1 MLTKQLKLKLILTV
15 LMSMASINAFS
26 VMSVFID
33 DIGYSFKGDEAIVI
47 GISDT
52 YRGNVIIPSS
62 VNYCDKNYSV
72 TSIGISAFISRH
84 GLTSVTIPNSVTSI
98 GESAFKYC
106 TGLTSVT
113 IGNSVTSIGSDAF
126 WGCDALSSL
135 TVSVNNPKYDSRENC
150 NAIIETATNTLVV
163 GIKSTVI
170 PNSVTSIGE
179 SAFSGCSGLASVT
192 LNSNAIVSRDCYSNS
207 SLKFFFGSQVQR
219 YIIGNSVTSIGKNAF
234 YDCSGLTSVTI
245 PNSVTSIGSDAF
257 SGCSGLKIVIVKD
270 IAAWCGIKFGD
281 YSSNP
286 LYYAHHLYSDEN
298 TEITNLVIPNSVTS
312 IGNYAFSGCSGLKK
326 VIVKDIAAWCG
337 IKFGS
342 SDSNPLSYAHH
353 LYSDENTEITNLVIP
368 NSVTSIGN
376 YAFSGCSGL
385 TSIEIPNSVTS
396 IGGSAFGGCT
406 GLKKVIVKDIAAWC
420 GINFDSNPLSYT
432 QHLYSDE
439 DTEITNLVIPNSVTS
454 IGRYAFSGCS
464 GLTSVTIPNSVTSI
478 GESAFKRCTGL
489 TSVTIPN
496 SVTSIDWYAFS
507 GCSGLTSVTIPNSV
521 TSIGRYAFSGCSG
534 LTSVTIP
541 NSVTY
546 LSDYAFYNCSGLTSV
561 TIPNSVSGIGEYAF
575 SGCSGLTSVTI
586 PNSVTSIGYEAFY
599 GCSGLTSVTLNSN
612 AIVSKDYSSSSSLKY
627 YFGSQVRSY
636 IIGNS
641 VTSIG
646 SNAFNG
652 CSGLTSIEIPNS
664 VTSIG
669 QDAFHF
675 CSGLTSIEIPNSV
688 TSIGGS
694 AFGGCTGLT
703 SFRFPNQL
711 ETLSV
716 NVLSDCKV
724 KSIIIPASV
733 KTIEQGAF
741 VSCQQLED
749 VYCLATAVPTTHDLT
764 FYNLNTKNVTLH
776 VYAESV
782 NAYSSANVWRNLKQV
797 VALTQDDIWALLKF
811 NILIN
816 GLYYY
821 LDKDNHQAWVVPMSD
836 GKYTGN
842 IEIPVDVSFEGELFS
857 VTRIYEGAFSGC
869 SGLTSID
876 IPSSVTNIGSDAFSG
891 CSGLKKVIV
900 KDIASWCGIE
910 FVGDSSNPLYYAHH
924 LYSDEN
930 TEITNLVIPNS
941 VTSIGSNAFKGC
953 SALASIDIPN
963 SVTSIGAYAFSGCSG
978 LAP

>member
-1 MLTKQLKLKLILTV
+1 M
-15 LMSMASINAFS
+15 
-26 VMSVFID
+26 
-33 DIGYSFKGDEAIVI
+33 
-47 GISDT
+47 
-52 YRGNVIIPSS
+52 
-62 VNYCDKNYSV
+62 
-72 TSIGISAFISRH
+72 TSIGY
-84 GLTSVTIPNSVTSI
+84 
-98 GESAFKYC
+98 E
-106 TGLTSVT
+106 
-113 IGNSVTSIGSDAF
+113 
-126 WGCDALSSL
+126 
-135 TVSVNNPKYDSRENC
+135 
-150 NAIIETATNTLVV
+150 
-163 GIKSTVI
+163 
-170 PNSVTSIGE
+170 
-179 SAFSGCSGLASVT
+179 
-192 LNSNAIVSRDCYSNS
+192 
-207 SLKFFFGSQVQR
+207 
-219 YIIGNSVTSIGKNAF
+219 AF
-234 YDCSGLTSVTI
+234 Y
-245 PNSVTSIGSDAF
+245 
-257 SGCSGLKIVIVKD
+257 
-270 IAAWCGIKFGD
+270 
-281 YSSNP
+281 
-286 LYYAHHLYSDEN
+286 
-298 TEITNLVIPNSVTS
+298 
-312 IGNYAFSGCSGLKK
+312 
-326 VIVKDIAAWCG
+326 
-337 IKFGS
+337 
-342 SDSNPLSYAHH
+342 
-353 LYSDENTEITNLVIP
+353 
-368 NSVTSIGN
+368 
-376 YAFSGCSGL
+376 
-385 TSIEIPNSVTS
+385 
-396 IGGSAFGGCT
+396 
-406 GLKKVIVKDIAAWC
+406 
-420 GINFDSNPLSYT
+420 
-432 QHLYSDE
+432 
-439 DTEITNLVIPNSVTS
+439 
-454 IGRYAFSGCS
+454 
-464 GLTSVTIPNSVTSI
+464 
-478 GESAFKRCTGL
+478 
-489 TSVTIPN
+489 
-496 SVTSIDWYAFS
+496 
-507 GCSGLTSVTIPNSV
+507 
-521 TSIGRYAFSGCSG
+521 
-534 LTSVTIP
+534 
-541 NSVTY
+541 
-546 LSDYAFYNCSGLTSV
+546 
-561 TIPNSVSGIGEYAF
+561 
-575 SGCSGLTSVTI
+575 GCSGLTSVTI

>member
-1 MLTKQLKLKLILTV
+1 M
-15 LMSMASINAFS
+15 
-26 VMSVFID
+26 
-33 DIGYSFKGDEAIVI
+33 
-47 GISDT
+47 
-52 YRGNVIIPSS
+52 
-62 VNYCDKNYSV
+62 
-72 TSIGISAFISRH
+72 TSIGY
-84 GLTSVTIPNSVTSI
+84 
-98 GESAFKYC
+98 E
-106 TGLTSVT
+106 
-113 IGNSVTSIGSDAF
+113 
-126 WGCDALSSL
+126 
-135 TVSVNNPKYDSRENC
+135 
-150 NAIIETATNTLVV
+150 
-163 GIKSTVI
+163 
-170 PNSVTSIGE
+170 
-179 SAFSGCSGLASVT
+179 
-192 LNSNAIVSRDCYSNS
+192 
-207 SLKFFFGSQVQR
+207 
-219 YIIGNSVTSIGKNAF
+219 AF
-234 YDCSGLTSVTI
+234 Y
-245 PNSVTSIGSDAF
+245 
-257 SGCSGLKIVIVKD
+257 
-270 IAAWCGIKFGD
+270 
-281 YSSNP
+281 
-286 LYYAHHLYSDEN
+286 
-298 TEITNLVIPNSVTS
+298 
-312 IGNYAFSGCSGLKK
+312 
-326 VIVKDIAAWCG
+326 
-337 IKFGS
+337 
-342 SDSNPLSYAHH
+342 
-353 LYSDENTEITNLVIP
+353 
-368 NSVTSIGN
+368 
-376 YAFSGCSGL
+376 
-385 TSIEIPNSVTS
+385 
-396 IGGSAFGGCT
+396 
-406 GLKKVIVKDIAAWC
+406 
-420 GINFDSNPLSYT
+420 
-432 QHLYSDE
+432 
-439 DTEITNLVIPNSVTS
+439 
-454 IGRYAFSGCS
+454 GCS

-478 GESAFKRCTGL
+478 GYE
-489 TSVTIPN
+489 
-496 SVTSIDWYAFS
+496 
-507 GCSGLTSVTIPNSV
+507 
-521 TSIGRYAFSGCSG
+521 
-534 LTSVTIP
+534 
-541 NSVTY
+541 
-546 LSDYAFYNCSGLTSV
+546 AFY
-561 TIPNSVSGIGEYAF
+561 
-575 SGCSGLTSVTI
+575 GCSGLTSVTI